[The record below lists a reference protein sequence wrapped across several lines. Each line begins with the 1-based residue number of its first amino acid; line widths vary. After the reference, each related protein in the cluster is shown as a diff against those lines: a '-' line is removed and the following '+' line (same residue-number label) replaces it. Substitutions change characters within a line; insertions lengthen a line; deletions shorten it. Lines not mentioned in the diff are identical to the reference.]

1 MCAMPCRRLDKKD
14 HPDSGRNIDYL
25 SRIIDISYQNTND
38 SAYAAVNAPIG
49 IKTEPTIS
57 YQFVSSLF
65 DAIQDRPDVISEG
78 LGRYEF
84 SGLDPGT
91 SKVSLRRYI
100 GLFEWLSEKLGRP
113 YLGLELSQ
121 LGGPEMLGV
130 ISYLFFASKDLETA
144 VRNFGHYLQALQ
156 EHSQL
161 ELEFDEEYAHIDYG
175 ILDDRI
181 THRRQDSEY
190 SLGHTWHLMQLFS
203 GNACR
208 LTMVEFEHDR
218 PPGGEGPYRRLFGA
232 PVLFRRRA
240 NRLHLRRD
248 QLTFPS
254 RSGDPNLYPILE
266 AHIQAL
272 ISRSSRIET
281 FRDQVRSQLTHEA
294 IGRGIRAREVAAQL
308 GISIATLHRRL
319 AAEDTSYKKIA
330 DEQTKSLASLLIA
343 QKSLSIATIAG
354 RLGYSETAALTRAF
368 HRWFGMSPRDYRKSH
383 RNQAME

>member
-1 MCAMPCRRLDKKD
+1 MNLPA
-14 HPDSGRNIDYL
+14 
-25 SRIIDISYQNTND
+25 
-38 SAYAAVNAPIG
+38 G
-49 IKTEPTIS
+49 IRTEPTIS
-57 YQFVSSLF
+57 FQFVSSLF
-65 DAIQDRPDVISEG
+65 DAIKDRPDVISEG
-78 LGRYEF
+78 LERYEF
-84 SGLDPGT
+84 NGLDAG
-91 SKVSLRRYI
+91 SAKVSLRRYI
-100 GLFEWLSEKLGRP
+100 ALFEWLSQKLGRP

-130 ISYLFFASKDLETA
+130 ISYLFFASKDLESA

-156 EHSQL
+156 EHSRL

-181 THRRQDSEY
+181 TQRRQDSEY

-203 GNACR
+203 GNSCR

-218 PPGGEGPYRRLFGA
+218 PAGGEGPYRRIFGA
-232 PVLFRRRA
+232 PALFRRRA

-266 AHIQAL
+266 AHIQEL

-281 FRDQVRSQLTHEA
+281 FADQVKSQLTHEA
-294 IGRGIRAREVAAQL
+294 IGRGVRAKEVSARL
-308 GISIATLHRRL
+308 GISVATLHRRL
-319 AAEDTSYKKIA
+319 ANEGTSYKTIA
-330 DEQTKSLASLLIA
+330 DDATKSLASLLIA

-368 HRWFGMSPRDYRKSH
+368 YRWFGVSPSEYRKT
-383 RNQAME
+383 RENQANK